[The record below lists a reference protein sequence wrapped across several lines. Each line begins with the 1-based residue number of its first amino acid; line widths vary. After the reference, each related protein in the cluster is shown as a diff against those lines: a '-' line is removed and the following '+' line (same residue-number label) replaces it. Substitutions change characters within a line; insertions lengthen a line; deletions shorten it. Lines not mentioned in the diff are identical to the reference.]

1 MLDNSSVAVFID
13 AENIPAKYA
22 KEIFDYASN
31 YGNVIIKRIYAD
43 WSKEN
48 IQNWR
53 EKIFDYGI
61 IAMQQFSTSSG
72 KNSSDM
78 YLTTEALSI
87 FYEKQIDVF
96 VIVSGD
102 SDYTSLAQKLRE
114 NKKLVIGIG
123 TNKSLKSYV
132 NSFNEFFYLDNEK
145 VKNSDKDRLKAIP
158 KEQLKE
164 LEQII
169 DNLIDEKTRAEYAV
183 INTYMQKKYSD
194 FHAKNY
200 GFSSFRQLIE
210 NFILKHKEYQEKVS
224 DDRCTYY
231 LVKNSTLLRPNKG
244 DID

>member
-1 MLDNSSVAVFID
+1 MLENSSVAVFID
-13 AENIPAKYA
+13 AENVPAKYA

-31 YGNVIIKRIYAD
+31 YGNIIIKRIYAD

-61 IAMQQFSTSSG
+61 IAMQQFSTASG

-132 NSFNEFFYLDNEK
+132 NSFNEFFYLDNETI
-145 VKNSDKDRLKAIP
+145 KNNDKDRLKSIP
-158 KEQLKE
+158 KEQLND

-169 DNLIDEKTRAEYAV
+169 DNLIDDRTRAEYAV
-183 INTYMQKKYSD
+183 INSLMQKKYSD
-194 FHAKNY
+194 FNYKNY
-200 GFSSFRQLIE
+200 GFSSFRKLIE
-210 NFILKHKEYQEKVS
+210 NFMLKNKKYKEQVL
-224 DDRCTYY
+224 DDKCTYY
-231 LVKNSTLLRPNKG
+231 LLRPNKG
-244 DID
+244 EIY

>member
-1 MLDNSSVAVFID
+1 MLENNSVAVFID
-13 AENIPAKYA
+13 AENVPAKYA
-22 KEIFDYASN
+22 KDIFDYASN

-102 SDYTSLAQKLRE
+102 SDYTSLVQKLRE
-114 NKKLVIGIG
+114 NNKLAIGIG
-123 TNKSLKSYV
+123 TSKSIKSYV

-145 VKNSDKDRLKAIP
+145 AKINDKDKLKSIP
-158 KEQLKE
+158 QEQKHE

-169 DNLIDEKTRAEYAV
+169 ENLIDERNRAEYAV
-183 INTYMQKKYSD
+183 INSLMQKKYSD
-194 FHAKNY
+194 FQAKNY
-200 GFSSFRQLIE
+200 GFSNFKQLMQE
-210 NFILKHKEYQEKVS
+210 FLKQHKEYQEKVS

-231 LVKNSTLLRPNKG
+231 LELLRPSKG
-244 DID
+244 DLE

>member
-1 MLDNSSVAVFID
+1 MLENNSVAVFID
-13 AENIPAKYA
+13 AENVPAKYA
-22 KEIFDYASN
+22 KDIFDYASN

-102 SDYTSLAQKLRE
+102 SDYTSLVQKLRE
-114 NKKLVIGIG
+114 NNKLAIGIG
-123 TNKSLKSYV
+123 TSKSIKSYV

-145 VKNSDKDRLKAIP
+145 AKINDKDKLKSIP
-158 KEQLKE
+158 Q
-164 LEQII
+164 
-169 DNLIDEKTRAEYAV
+169 
-183 INTYMQKKYSD
+183 
-194 FHAKNY
+194 
-200 GFSSFRQLIE
+200 
-210 NFILKHKEYQEKVS
+210 
-224 DDRCTYY
+224 
-231 LVKNSTLLRPNKG
+231 
-244 DID
+244 